1 MTIEPSKFSTQVLGD
16 DAVVF
21 YDGELVGVLSP
32 HMLKKAEKFV
42 FKPIEEWPA
51 TVEVT
56 TTLPPD
62 DAPDSDVSFVVSAAG
77 YAKSGGVTAD
87 RYTDS
92 KGRKWIYLY
101 DGNQRQLAVVQTRDE
116 AMEFVRDRYEPRNT
130 PGAMLRHLFPHWGAI
145 KEME

>member
-1 MTIEPSKFSTQVLGD
+1 MTIEPSKFSTKVLGD

-21 YDGELVGVLSP
+21 YDGEPVGVLSP
-32 HMLKKAEKFV
+32 DMLKKAEKFA
-42 FKPIEEWPA
+42 FKPVDEWPGP
-51 TVEVT
+51 VEVT

-62 DAPDSDVSFVVSAAG
+62 DAPDTDVSFEVKATG
-77 YAKSGGVTAD
+77 YAEGGSVVAD

-101 DGNQRQLAVVQTRDE
+101 DYNERQLAVVQTRDE
-116 AMEFVRDRYEPRNT
+116 AIEFVRNMFEPRNT
-130 PGAMLRHLFPHWGAI
+130 PGAMFRHLFPHWEAI